1 MAAFTPDIV
10 GDVVAACRESADE
23 IVAALTRAFD
33 GNFIG
38 VTVNEATTYNAAE
51 PPEGFDGKGL
61 VIIFVCEGTS
71 AVAVIPESCGL
82 LPDWYRQPDASGK
95 SRLST
100 FAQELSMLLLP
111 GSHITDEYHYIS
123 IQKLA
128 GALQRAELAADSPLV
143 PLTLRHGEKE
153 GQLSFLWPVAKHT
166 ELLAKSEAAEATPQA
181 PVDPGP
187 SATDDSWDDLSRLPR
202 YARSFLKV
210 QVPVS
215 VNLASQ
221 KLTVQDIR
229 ELVPGAMIKFDK
241 SCEELLDLVVCDQ
254 PIAAGEV
261 VKVGDKFGLRIRNMI
276 LPQEQFIAIK
286 ATMPA

>member
-1 MAAFTPDIV
+1 
-10 GDVVAACRESADE
+10 
-23 IVAALTRAFD
+23 
-33 GNFIG
+33 
-38 VTVNEATTYNAAE
+38 
-51 PPEGFDGKGL
+51 
-61 VIIFVCEGTS
+61 
-71 AVAVIPESCGL
+71 
-82 LPDWYRQPDASGK
+82 
-95 SRLST
+95 
-100 FAQELSMLLLP
+100 
-111 GSHITDEYHYIS
+111 
-123 IQKLA
+123 
-128 GALQRAELAADSPLV
+128 
-143 PLTLRHGEKE
+143 
-153 GQLSFLWPVAKHT
+153 
-166 ELLAKSEAAEATPQA
+166 
-181 PVDPGP
+181 
-187 SATDDSWDDLSRLPR
+187 LSRLPR

>member
-1 MAAFTPDIV
+1 LP
-10 GDVVAACRESADE
+10 
-23 IVAALTRAFD
+23 
-33 GNFIG
+33 
-38 VTVNEATTYNAAE
+38 AT
-51 PPEGFDGKGL
+51 
-61 VIIFVCEGTS
+61 
-71 AVAVIPESCGL
+71 
-82 LPDWYRQPDASGK
+82 
-95 SRLST
+95 
-100 FAQELSMLLLP
+100 
-111 GSHITDEYHYIS
+111 HIADEYHIVS
-123 IQKLA
+123 LDEVA
-128 GALQRAELAADSPLV
+128 GMLQRAELAAEAPLV
-143 PLTLRHGEKE
+143 PLTLKHAQKE
-153 GQLSFLWPVAKHT
+153 GQLSLLWPVPKHA
-166 ELLAKSEAAEATPQA
+166 ELLPKVEPAPAPAPAAAAAPPRAPAEAGMLL
-181 PVDPGP
+181 D
-187 SATDDSWDDLSRLPR
+187 DDSWDDLSRLPR